1 MMGIGNLAAFVFI
14 IAAGV
19 SVVSLVAGV
28 ARRIGGGGPRLGR
41 LGRQDAD
48 QQDALARLE
57 AEVESLR
64 EEMTGM
70 RHQLDEQAERQDF
83 AERLLTQAR
92 ERGLLQGPKEP

>member
-28 ARRIGGGGPRLGR
+28 ARRIGGGGPRQGR
-41 LGRQDAD
+41 LDAD
-48 QQDALARLE
+48 QQEALARLE

-83 AERLLTQAR
+83 AERLLAQAR
-92 ERGLLQGPKEP
+92 ERGLLPGPKEP